1 MSRQIYYFDK
11 VKQKMVEGY
20 PPCPN
25 VRYGEAPFVITDTI
39 DPYRHPATGTWV
51 ESKKALRD
59 IDRACGTITT
69 DKRIAP
75 ESSWAR
81 ENEKRRKQDLHKSM
95 HAAVAKIDAGT
106 VEMSEE
112 TREKCRLQNE
122 IASAAL
128 GFDAF
133 NVAGRKNDKRGKKY
147 RRRGKNC

>member
-1 MSRQIYYFDK
+1 MSSRVFFYDK
-11 VKQKMVEGY
+11 ELQKVVEGY

-25 VRYGEAPFVITDTI
+25 IKYGEAPFIITDTI

-59 IDRACGTITT
+59 IDKACGTITT
-69 DKRIAP
+69 DKRLAP
-75 ESSWAR
+75 ETSQYK
-81 ENEKRRKQDLHKSM
+81 ENLRRRRQDLHDSM
-95 HAAVAKIDAGT
+95 HKAVAQLDAG
-106 VEMSEE
+106 VVDMPEE
-112 TREKCRLQNE
+112 IREKHRIQNE
-122 IASAAL
+122 IMSSAL